1 MPGSHHVLS
10 RPCPF
15 SVGPQLGWGSISL
28 KHRINPHR
36 GSVPQ
41 SLRRGTEQLS
51 GFLIPCGDSAS
62 SINYR
67 NCVFSPTYFGPHSP
81 ETTRPSRESLS
92 HCRVTLHANSCF
104 PHLFLLPLLL
114 PRTRLRQWKVLPSIT
129 PTSCDTRLP
138 LSTERRASCSL
149 GPGRRV
155 FASLG
160 CPSS

>member
-1 MPGSHHVLS
+1 M
-10 RPCPF
+10 
-15 SVGPQLGWGSISL
+15 
-28 KHRINPHR
+28 
-36 GSVPQ
+36 PQ

-104 PHLFLLPLLL
+104 PHLFLLPHCFPGPDLDSEKSCHPSPPLAVLLGCLSLLNAEL
-114 PRTRLRQWKVLPSIT
+114 PAVWDLVEGY
-129 PTSCDTRLP
+129 LP
-138 LSTERRASCSL
+138 LWDALPVNSSLKPLWERPL
-149 GPGRRV
+149 PEN
-155 FASLG
+155 
-160 CPSS
+160 P